1 LSDPDTWFSVKKY
14 VSRGVFLKK
23 ERDRPA
29 DTHFWTGKSVSR
41 DDCERARSR
50 ERKRREKGGKKGE
63 EIGKK
68 KEGRRKYTK
77 QTDVPKFN
85 RNLVHRSVFMFI
97 LPVSRG

>member
-1 LSDPDTWFSVKKY
+1 MTA
-14 VSRGVFLKK
+14 RGQG
-23 ERDRPA
+23 EGRGNR
-29 DTHFWTGKSVSR
+29 
-41 DDCERARSR
+41 
-50 ERKRREKGGKKGE
+50 KGE
-63 EIGKK
+63 GKK

>member
-1 LSDPDTWFSVKKY
+1 MTA
-14 VSRGVFLKK
+14 RGK
-23 ERDRPA
+23 
-29 DTHFWTGKSVSR
+29 G
-41 DDCERARSR
+41 DDCERERRWKGEGKR
-50 ERKRREKGGKKGE
+50 EGREKGGKKGE